1 MISFFTG
8 VPGSG
13 KSCYAVDKIFNNF
26 SDDVEA
32 KKDKKATYTNC
43 YTNINEFKFDKVHD
57 VFPLDFDELKK
68 HLTTLHK
75 YYKDKKDDE
84 FLIEKCKEY
93 NIYNTLFIVDEAHNF
108 FDTRDTVLIWWL
120 SYHRHLFH
128 EIILIT
134 QNLALIESKYKSFSE
149 FFYKAFPQSLTLFKT
164 HFKYNVYCSSRMSLV
179 SKSGSIKIK
188 RNKKVF
194 ELYKSGDSI
203 NAQNIILKFIFISL
217 FFFVAAAAIFFW
229 FISSKNASVSAPD
242 SLTDNNISKAA
253 DSSTRTSSHQT
264 SQIPNGPAQIKNDNV
279 VYLGKDSDKYRDA
292 KFIAFSC
299 NTSICYNQT
308 FSLPVPLVTQFIK
321 SNNMN
326 LLYSQNINKNY
337 IKLFISCS
345 EDFYIF
351 LNSISNQ
358 GSDTHEEKSLV
369 NGFFNTAPAPITQ
382 GR

>member
-13 KSCYAVDKIFNNF
+13 KSYYAVDKIFNNF
-26 SDDVEA
+26 SGDVEA
-32 KKDKKATYTNC
+32 KKDKKSTYINC

-68 HLTTLHK
+68 YLTTLHK

-120 SYHRHLFH
+120 SYHRHLYH

-164 HFKYNVYCSSRMSLV
+164 HFKYNVYCSSRMALA

-229 FISSKNASVSAPD
+229 FISSKNASVSVPD
-242 SLTDNNISKAA
+242 NLN
-253 DSSTRTSSHQT
+253 STVIEQ
-264 SQIPNGPAQIKNDNV
+264 PKIKNQSS
-279 VYLGKDSDKYRDA
+279 VYSPAPAIAPISENYSDS
-292 KFIAFSC
+292 KFISFNC
-299 NTSICYNQT
+299 NSSYCYNE
-308 FSLPVPLVTQFIK
+308 FISFPVPVITHFIK
-321 SNNMN
+321 SKN
-326 LLYSQNINKNY
+326 LNVIYSIQANKNY
-337 IKLFISCS
+337 LKLFLSCS
-345 EDFYIF
+345 NDFYNF
-351 LNSISNQ
+351 LISSQ
-358 GSDTHEEKSLV
+358 GVKNDVKE
-369 NGFFNTAPAPITQ
+369 PITSGIFNNIAHPSQ
-382 GR
+382 SR